1 MTDEQIK
8 VVVLRVL
15 GNIAPEA
22 ELDQLDPA
30 VDLREQLDLDS
41 MDILN
46 LMVGI
51 HEATGVDIP
60 EADYPQ
66 MVSLDG
72 CVTYLR
78 ARIAKP

>member
-1 MTDEQIK
+1 MTDEEIK
-8 VVVLRVL
+8 ALVLREL

-22 ELDQLDPA
+22 ESDQIDPA

-41 MDILN
+41 MDLLN
-46 LMVGI
+46 LAIAI

-66 MVSLDG
+66 MTSLNG
-72 CVTYLR
+72 CVAYLR
-78 ARIAKP
+78 SRIKGA